1 MKSKNL
7 DDYIYFSLIIACT
20 LLFILAIIYK
30 CFFSEFKIGYCAIYD
45 KLGIYCPGCGCTRAF
60 EALLKFD
67 IKSSI
72 IYNPTVFYS
81 AIILISFLTTQ
92 TIERIV
98 KSTQHIMP
106 YSNFYLYVGI
116 FIMLSNCI
124 IRNIIKIPI

>member
-1 MKSKNL
+1 MKKRSL
-7 DDYIYFSLIIACT
+7 DDYVYFSLIITCT
-20 LLFILAIIYK
+20 VLFILGIIYK
-30 CFFSEFKIGYCAIYD
+30 CFFSKFKIGYCVIYD

-72 IYNPTVFYS
+72 IYNPAVFYS
-81 AIILISFLTTQ
+81 VIILISFLTTQ
-92 TIERIV
+92 TIERIT

-106 YSNFYLYVGI
+106 YSNFYLYIGI

-124 IRNIIKIPI
+124 IRNIIKTPI